1 MADVNY
7 LTIFHQQAFT
17 HIVTLFSRRKPGVSQ
32 YVITMRHV
40 FQSPVYYLL
49 TLRKALI
56 INLVLKGKTIR
67 VYGDTVDTPNYS
79 RYTFDELIEA
89 RESVDHTLYPERAAQ
104 LDRLLNTFSHDEQQ
118 RSDETDPQDKYKTF
132 GPRVGAIIVDSLIT
146 AVGLGILSLLT
157 GFRESSWFWWI
168 DSAILIAY
176 AVILHGLYGQTLGK
190 MATGVKVLD
199 EKTESAIT
207 FTQAALRD
215 CVPIMSTL
223 VLIIVA
229 LLLQSGIITNVSG
242 WLEMGLMIFTWT
254 LLAWHLLEV
263 ISMLTNQKRRAIH
276 DYIAGTVVIKE

>member
-1 MADVNY
+1 M
-7 LTIFHQQAFT
+7 
-17 HIVTLFSRRKPGVSQ
+17 
-32 YVITMRHV
+32 
-40 FQSPVYYLL
+40 
-49 TLRKALI
+49 
-56 INLVLKGKTIR
+56 
-67 VYGDTVDTPNYS
+67 DTPNYS

-157 GFRESSWFWWI
+157 GFKESSWFWWI

-276 DYIAGTVVIKE
+276 DYIAGTVVVKE